1 MSKFHYL
8 QLDVFAASRGGG
20 NPLGNVDPSGFSY
33 RSISRATTNAL
44 RPLTSGKWGY
54 VVPLVPVLGALVSLS
69 IFTQASVQE
78 LSWAAASLVVG
89 LGALAVF
96 RRK

>member
-1 MSKFHYL
+1 VLAIALVIPF
-8 QLDVFAASRGGG
+8 D
-20 NPLGNVDPSGFSY
+20 Y
-33 RSISRATTNAL
+33 RSLIGMSNVAVAVQYLATCLAVLVIRKTQTGAEPDGF
-44 RPLTSGKWGY
+44 RIPGG
-54 VVPLVPVLGALVSLS
+54 PLVPVLGALVSLS